1 MGYQSI
7 VEINLQNIEQLI
19 FYDKNVQFILP
30 EFRHFFDQWSLGQR
44 IPALNTLA
52 KRSVL
57 DLLNSLNEDQIAK
70 LEEYF
75 KDTILVDKIDNRLV
89 AHYKTSTN
97 DENNEFCKFSGYRD
111 FCLTRKGDQVSVTF
125 WR

>member
-7 VEINLQNIEQLI
+7 MEINLQNIEQLI
-19 FYDKNVQFILP
+19 FYDKNVQSSLP

-57 DLLNSLNEDQIAK
+57 DLLNALNEDQIAR

-97 DENNEFCKFSGYRD
+97 EENNEFCRFSGYRD
-111 FCLTRKGDQVSVTF
+111 FCLTRKGDQISVTF